1 MSRRTSA
8 SPRPPVAASLHGP
21 VADPIVMDWNLDS
34 YFPAFDGP
42 EYHRFK
48 TDLESA
54 LAAVRARIEAQEDL
68 EPAAFA
74 GWEAIV
80 VGYEDVIKRVGH
92 LSSYLECLCAADAAN
107 EDYRREYAALALHA
121 AELKK
126 LEVSLVDVLGRAR
139 HDQVEAF
146 LKRDALA
153 GAEFSVR
160 RWREKAHK
168 VMPPSEEAL
177 AADLEVDGLK
187 AWSRLYDTISGTLE
201 FTLRHVDGRE
211 ERVPVA
217 RRRALMASPDRTVRA
232 AAFSGGNE
240 AWQSVE
246 PICAAALNAM
256 AGARLTLG
264 ARRSERHFLEPA
276 LYEHRI
282 GMASLSALQEA
293 LIARAEVARG
303 MLRVKAR
310 RLGVPA
316 VSWHDLEAPTP
327 GVGDVAGESLTW
339 EQGVARVDAAF
350 SRAYPGLGEFF
361 RAAVDRRWF
370 DQASRRGKRPGA
382 FCTGSEITHESRIF
396 MTWEGA
402 MNDVVT
408 LAHEVGHA
416 WHSHVLRGARS
427 LASSYPMTLAESAST
442 FGEMLLLDG
451 LLEDPDVPASVKLAL
466 LDSQA
471 KQAMGFLLDV
481 PARFEFE
488 RSFYEE
494 RAHGEVAVARLKELM
509 IAAQEKLFGDAL
521 VPGGADPYFWASKL
535 HFYIADVPFYNFP
548 YTVGFL
554 LSRALF
560 ARFKQE
566 GAAFLPVYEA
576 FLSRSG
582 SATCETLA
590 KDVLGVDLEKAGFWA
605 GAIDS
610 MAPVG
615 EQLRDLLG

>member
-1 MSRRTSA
+1 M
-8 SPRPPVAASLHGP
+8 P
-21 VADPIVMDWNLDS
+21 DPIVMDWTLDS

-42 EYHRFK
+42 EYRRFK
-48 TDLESA
+48 TDLEAA
-54 LAAVRARIEAQEDL
+54 LAGVHARIEAQEEF

-74 GWEAIV
+74 GWEVIV
-80 VGYEDVIKRVGH
+80 VGYEDAVRRVGH
-92 LSSYLECLCAADAAN
+92 LTSYLECLCAADAGN
-107 EDYRREYAALALHA
+107 EEFRREFAALAVQA

-139 HDQVEAF
+139 HDQIEAF

-153 GAEFSVR
+153 GAEFSLR
-160 RWREKAHK
+160 RWREKARK
-168 VMPPSEEAL
+168 VMPPAEEAL

-187 AWSRLYDTISGTLE
+187 AWSRLYDTVSGTLE
-201 FTLRHVDGRE
+201 FTLRHPDGRE

-217 RRRALMASPDRTVRA
+217 RRRALMASADRGVRA

-240 AWQSVE
+240 AWASVE

-264 ARRSERHFLEPA
+264 GRRGERHFLEPA
-276 LYEHRI
+276 LYEHRL
-282 GMASLSALQEA
+282 GLAALSALQEA
-293 LIARAEVARG
+293 LVQRAEVARA
-303 MLRVKAR
+303 MVRLKAR
-310 RLGVPA
+310 RLGLPA
-316 VSWHDLEAPTP
+316 VAWYDLEAPTP
-327 GVGDVAGESLTW
+327 GVGDAAGGGLTW

-350 SRAYPGLGEFF
+350 SRAYPALGAFF
-361 RAAVDRRWF
+361 RAAVERRWF
-370 DQASRRGKRPGA
+370 DYASRRGKRPGA
-382 FCTGSEITHESRIF
+382 FCTSSEITHESRVF

-416 WHSHVLRGARS
+416 WHSHVLRAARP
-427 LASSYPMTLAESAST
+427 LASGYPMTLAESAST
-442 FGEMLLLDG
+442 FGEMLLIDG
-451 LLEDPDVPASVKLAL
+451 LLEDPAVPDGVKLAL

-471 KQAMGFLLDV
+471 RQATGFLLDV

-494 RAHGEVAVARLKELM
+494 RAHGEVSTARLRELM
-509 IAAQEKLFGDAL
+509 VAAQRRLFGDAL
-521 VPGGADPYFWASKL
+521 APGAEDPMFWASKL
-535 HFYIADVPFYNFP
+535 HFYIAEVPFYNFP

-554 LSRALF
+554 FSRALF
-560 ARFKQE
+560 ARFKSE

-576 FLSRSG
+576 FLARSG
-582 SATCETLA
+582 SATCEVLA
-590 KDVLGVDLEKAGFWA
+590 KDVLGIDLEKAESWA

-610 MAPVG
+610 MIPAG
-615 EQLRDLLG
+615 ERLRDLLGG